1 MFVST
6 HSAGLSQII
15 GAHIKEFYV
24 DNLFDNVNKKLNLKV
39 SSFAF
44 VYNKDVMTVSFYMLQ
59 ARNDDLQQEYSK
71 LQNELDK
78 LNEDNKNA
86 MEENLQE
93 FQQTKQQ
100 CENDIAKLKG
110 ELGIN
115 LNVSLL
121 KIFKTCQ
128 WG

>member
-6 HSAGLSQII
+6 HSAGLSHII

-24 DNLFDNVNKKLNLKV
+24 DNLFGNVNKKLNLKV

-44 VYNKDVMTVSFYMLQ
+44 VYNKGVAASFYMLQ

-110 ELGIN
+110 ELCID
-115 LNVSLL
+115 LHVSLL
-121 KIFKTCQ
+121 KIFKT
-128 WG
+128 